1 MVSLAVRHQATRWH
15 YLATG
20 GGRGLLYES
29 LAVDF
34 ANGERLVLKGN
45 VKGVDGDGVGGEG
58 VLGRYTRLY

>member
-1 MVSLAVRHQATRWH
+1 MVSLAVRRQATGWH

-34 ANGERLVLKGN
+34 ANGERLVLKGS
-45 VKGVDGDGVGGEG
+45 VRGVGGEGVGGEG
-58 VLGRYTRLY
+58 VLGRYTRLH